1 MLANT
6 GGYKA
11 CTPNQPHAGKAT
23 CTYYS
28 TPSEKKW
35 LGKTDLNCSFMYDT
49 NNQAAKKTTL
59 KQALQRLATKS

>member
-6 GGYKA
+6 GRYKA

-35 LGKTDLNCSFMYDT
+35 LGKTDLNCAFMYT
-49 NNQAAKKTTL
+49 QITKLQKKPTL
-59 KQALQRLATKS
+59 KQALQRLTTKS